1 MAVCSCDCKRNCLL
15 LAIIVSAIVGVVS
28 AFLQIA
34 GVITVAP
41 VFAWVALGVALV
53 YLAGLA
59 VIAARTRSDCLC
71 RSLSGVLAGILGT
84 VLFSLVIL
92 AVGIVATSVVSAILV
107 GLLVAFF
114 ALIVTATACL
124 IRCLADC
131 DD

>member
-1 MAVCSCDCKRNCLL
+1 MGGPGCCPGISGRAGSDSCPDTVRLSVP
-15 LAIIVSAIVGVVS
+15 LA
-28 AFLQIA
+28 Q
-34 GVITVAP
+34 
-41 VFAWVALGVALV
+41 
-53 YLAGLA
+53 
-59 VIAARTRSDCLC
+59 R
-71 RSLSGVLAGILGT
+71 VLAGILGT